1 MNYYNYYTE
10 IEEHFVRRRGKH
22 LMISPMDWGLIATW
36 KDAGIPLQ
44 VALRG
49 IDMAM
54 DSFAS
59 RQHSSARVN
68 TLAYCHDSVMTE
80 FANHLESHVGE
91 ALEDNSPTT
100 DVGNSMAIKDEP
112 DIQATIQFISE
123 RISEI
128 KSLEA
133 KQLNEKPA
141 EGIQRVLERLDEV
154 LKDLNPSGRLDP
166 ESLEHDLSIID
177 DVLVSELRVT
187 IPADQMQEWEA
198 EAKKELKVYKKNLP
212 KETFEKIHS
221 NFIRDRIHRN
231 FRIGELSIFRL

>member
-1 MNYYNYYTE
+1 MNYYNYFTE

-22 LMISPMDWGLIATW
+22 LMISPMDWGLIAAW

-59 RQHSSARVN
+59 RQRSNSKVN
-68 TLAYCHDSVMTE
+68 TLAYCHDSVIAE

-91 ALEDNSPTT
+91 AADNPPTPDSGSST
-100 DVGNSMAIKDEP
+100 ATKDEP
-112 DIQATIQFISE
+112 DIQATIHFISE
-123 RISEI
+123 RIGEI
-128 KSLEA
+128 KGLEA
-133 KQLNEKPA
+133 KQLGEKAA

-154 LKDLNPSGRLDP
+154 LKDINVSGRMDP

-177 DVLVSELRVT
+177 DVFAAELRAA
-187 IPADQMQEWEA
+187 IPADRMQEWEA

-231 FRIGELSIFRL
+231 FKIGELSIFRL